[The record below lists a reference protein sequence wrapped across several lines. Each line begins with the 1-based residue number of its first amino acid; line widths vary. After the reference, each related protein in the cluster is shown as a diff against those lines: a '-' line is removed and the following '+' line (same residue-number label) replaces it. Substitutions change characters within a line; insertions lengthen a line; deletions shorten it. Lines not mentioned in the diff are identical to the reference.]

1 MGVVEGMKILLF
13 LGGLLLGE
21 VIGVFVTAIL
31 AAASYD
37 DDINGRD

>member
-1 MGVVEGMKILLF
+1 MKILLF
-13 LGGLLLGE
+13 LGGLFLGE

-31 AAASYD
+31 TAASYD